1 MQYTFTRAVG
11 DEGMSRQT
19 LPGST
24 VAKLRTSSRFG
35 SELRRVTHELESV
48 IRENPRQADPIVEQ
62 LKQCPEAFK
71 AGEMIGKMLD
81 SLKYNQDK
89 DSAGDRS
96 LPPPGAVIPP
106 LV

>member
-1 MQYTFTRAVG
+1 MI
-11 DEGMSRQT
+11 RQT
-19 LPGST
+19 LSGSP
-24 VAKLRTSSRFG
+24 VAKRPASSRFG
-35 SELRRVTHELESV
+35 SELQRVTHELESV
-48 IRENPRQADPIVEQ
+48 TRENPRQADPIVEK

-81 SLKYNQDK
+81 SLKYSQDN

-96 LPPPGAVIPP
+96 LPPAGAVIPP